1 MDINLNGVPINIRD
15 KLSPMKPDQGIS
27 AGNKKNYQSFHAL
40 RNQPVKMMCA
50 CFPCYRIPAM
60 IIKSGYNSLLDTFN
74 NFFVF

>member
-27 AGNKKNYQSFHAL
+27 AGNKKNYQSLHAL
-40 RNQPVKMMCA
+40 RNQPVKMMGA
-50 CFPCYRIPAM
+50 CFSRNRITAM
-60 IIKSGYNSLLDTFN
+60 IIKPGYNSFLNTFN